1 MKVLGKKCFWI
12 TIVSGIIHEFE
23 YDRTK
28 ILNQIFIELQKE
40 KKKKEEKEINRRA
53 EELAKKIVAD
63 TKKVDEELFGKSKR
77 IDLFRQKKEDEIAD
91 SFKETFNKAFK
102 SIYEEKKEKD
112 NEEIVQVRS
121 LASLGLI
128 VSSFAHELKEI
139 KDNSREIKSLE
150 KILKRIIPNDVKK
163 SSDYID
169 GMDILEL
176 LNEDSEKIIHWID
189 YALTTSKKDKRTR
202 GKLVF
207 SLFFKSLS

>member
-91 SFKETFNKAFK
+91 SFKETF
-102 SIYEEKKEKD
+102 KK
-112 NEEIVQVRS
+112 RS
-121 LASLGLI
+121 LLSSMWKIRSLP
-128 VSSFAHELKEI
+128 
-139 KDNSREIKSLE
+139 
-150 KILKRIIPNDVKK
+150 RI
-163 SSDYID
+163 
-169 GMDILEL
+169 
-176 LNEDSEKIIHWID
+176 
-189 YALTTSKKDKRTR
+189 
-202 GKLVF
+202 
-207 SLFFKSLS
+207 